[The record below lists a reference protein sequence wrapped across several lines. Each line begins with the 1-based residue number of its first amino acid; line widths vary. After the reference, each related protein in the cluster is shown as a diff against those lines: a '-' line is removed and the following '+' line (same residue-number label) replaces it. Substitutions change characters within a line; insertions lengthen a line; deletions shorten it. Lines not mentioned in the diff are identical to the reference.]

1 MRRSAI
7 VFASVICLALGPSAG
22 ALAATQKA
30 AGGSTRQKSA
40 LVAPRQKSDG
50 ARRTAGRGGPRVEYL
65 KNTTGTR
72 SLPFSE
78 AVRVGH
84 MLYLSGQIGVDA
96 GGALVA
102 GGIEAETRQTFENM
116 RAVLERHGSSLARV
130 VKCTVM
136 LADVK
141 NEFSAMNAVYRTYFA
156 PDRMPAR
163 STFGASGLVLGAR
176 VEIECWATVR

>member
-1 MRRSAI
+1 MLMLRRSLIYACALC
-7 VFASVICLALGPSAG
+7 VVSVLAGDAG
-22 ALAATQKA
+22 AASRKGAAA
-30 AGGSTRQKSA
+30 SPRQKSA
-40 LVAPRQKSDG
+40 RAQKPVPRRQ
-50 ARRTAGRGGPRVEYL
+50 ARVEYL
-65 KNTTGTR
+65 KNATGTR

-78 AVRVGH
+78 AVRVGE
-84 MLYLSGQIGVDA
+84 MLYLSGQIGVDDK
-96 GGALVA
+96 GALVA

-116 RAVLERHGSSLARV
+116 RAVLERHGSSLSRV

-141 NEFSAMNAVYRTYFA
+141 NDFAPMNAVYRTYFA

-176 VEIECWATVR
+176 VEIECWATVQ